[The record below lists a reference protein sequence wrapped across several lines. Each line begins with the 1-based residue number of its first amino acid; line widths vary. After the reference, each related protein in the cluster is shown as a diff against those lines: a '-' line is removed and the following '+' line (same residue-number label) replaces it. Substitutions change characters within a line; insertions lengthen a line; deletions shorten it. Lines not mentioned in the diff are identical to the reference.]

1 MALYV
6 LQVIGGQES
15 RVSEMISSYVSSG
28 VVRECFIPRYEAMH
42 RVRGV
47 WKRRCEM
54 LVPGYLFVDCDDA
67 GVLSEQLQRI
77 PAFTRLLGNDNTFI
91 PLTAEETCWLNAFTD
106 MGDRV
111 IKMSEGIIEGD
122 KVIVL
127 KGPLMGHEGMISKID
142 RHRRIAY
149 LDVHIL
155 GRTKT
160 VKVGLEIVNK
170 RK

>member
-6 LQVIGGQES
+6 LQVTGGQED
-15 RVSEMISSYVSSG
+15 RVAKMIDKYLRG
-28 VVRECFIPRYEAMH
+28 GVRECFIPRYEVM
-42 RVRGV
+42 RRIRGE
-47 WKRRCEM
+47 WHKCNET
-54 LVPGYLFVDCDDA
+54 LVPGYLFVECDNVGA
-67 GVLSEQLQRI
+67 LAEELRSV
-77 PAFTRLLGNDNTFI
+77 PAFTRLLGNDDIFI
-91 PLTAEETCWLNAFTD
+91 PLNADEVSWLNAFTD
-106 MGDRV
+106 TGERV
-111 IKMSEGIIEGD
+111 VKMSEGVIEGD

-127 KGPLMGHEGMISKID
+127 NGPLMGHEGMISKID

-170 RK
+170 HK